1 VLLGM
6 ALLGLLLARGDSCT
20 PGVIEG
26 GRTAAEKPGERIA
39 ANVTRVADGD
49 SFYVGLPDGEEEV
62 RMIGVDTPETVDPDQ
77 PVQCYGPEASA
88 FTHRL
93 LAPGTRVELELGA
106 ETRDT
111 YGRLLA
117 YVYLDGHLV
126 EAMLARRGLARPLT
140 IAPND
145 ALAPLFERL
154 AASAG
159 RSGRG
164 MWGACPGI

>member
-1 VLLGM
+1 MAIL
-6 ALLGLLLARGDSCT
+6 ALLLIRGGGCA
-20 PGVIEG
+20 PGAGIRG
-26 GRTAAEKPGERIA
+26 GPTGDAPGQRIA
-39 ANVTRVADGD
+39 TSVTHVADGD
-49 SFYVGLPDGEEEV
+49 SFYVELPGGEEEV
-62 RMIGVDTPETVDPDQ
+62 RMIGVDTPETVDPNE
-77 PVQCYGPEASA
+77 PVQCFGPEASD
-88 FTHRL
+88 FTHGL

-106 ETRDT
+106 ETRDA

-140 IAPND
+140 IAPNN

-154 AASAG
+154 AARAGSA
-159 RSGRG
+159 GRG

>member
-6 ALLGLLLARGDSCT
+6 ALLGLLLLRGDGCA
-20 PGVIEG
+20 PGAIEG
-26 GRTAAEKPGERIA
+26 GRTTAEKPGERIA
-39 ANVTRVADGD
+39 AKVTRVADGD

-62 RMIGVDTPETVDPDQ
+62 RMIGVDTPETVDPDE

-93 LAPGTRVELELGA
+93 LVPGTPVDLELGA
-106 ETRDT
+106 ETRDS

-117 YVYLDGHLV
+117 YVYLDGRLV

-145 ALAPLFERL
+145 ARAPLFERL
-154 AASAG
+154 AARAGSA
-159 RSGRG
+159 GRG